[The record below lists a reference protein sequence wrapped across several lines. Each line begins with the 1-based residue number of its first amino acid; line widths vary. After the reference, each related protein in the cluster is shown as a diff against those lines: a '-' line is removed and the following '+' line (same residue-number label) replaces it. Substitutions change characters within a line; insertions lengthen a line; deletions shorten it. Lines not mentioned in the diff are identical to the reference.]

1 MTGNVAGVPAS
12 RATALDY
19 MERAL
24 AILRTLDGNSA
35 KSVEH
40 LVEAIDAAMP
50 APLAKMT
57 ADETELTWQM
67 SYVAQRVFQLHNKY
81 EMTFEQIA
89 QRLGIT
95 ADQARE
101 HLDYV
106 EMVINA
112 PPPTKDV

>member
-1 MTGNVAGVPAS
+1 MPS
-12 RATALDY
+12 
-19 MERAL
+19 
-24 AILRTLDGNSA
+24 S
-35 KSVEH
+35 
-40 LVEAIDAAMP
+40 IDAAMP

-57 ADETELTWQM
+57 ADESELTWQM

-106 EMVINA
+106 EMIINA